1 MSQTANP
8 VATIRR
14 VAVLNRGTNFEIEIE
29 ASEPVTPQTQVVS
42 GPDRLVVDFPHA
54 VPGSS
59 LRSMMVNAGE
69 VKGIRTGLFAS
80 NPPVTRVVLD
90 LKSPQRYQV
99 FPSGRTVIVKL
110 MSGVS
115 QASLST
121 PAQPMMA
128 ANTPPPQPAA
138 KPAPRLQVDFS
149 NGKLRI
155 WSNHA
160 SLAEVLR
167 EVQRTTGA
175 TVAIPA
181 GADQQPVIADLGPA
195 PAREVLTS
203 LLHGSSYNVVLI
215 GSGLDLSVV
224 TGILLTPR
232 GPEGVDMPANYAPNP
247 APSAAV
253 AQPDQPPLPE
263 IVPENAPPPPPDNPP
278 PDNPPPPDTNT
289 PPPQ

>member
-1 MSQTANP
+1 M
-8 VATIRR
+8 
-14 VAVLNRGTNFEIEIE
+14 
-29 ASEPVTPQTQVVS
+29 
-42 GPDRLVVDFPHA
+42 
-54 VPGSS
+54 
-59 LRSMMVNAGE
+59 LRSA
-69 VKGIRTGLFAS
+69 
-80 NPPVTRVVLD
+80 P
-90 LKSPQRYQV
+90 
-99 FPSGRTVIVKL
+99 
-110 MSGVS
+110 
-115 QASLST
+115 
-121 PAQPMMA
+121 
-128 ANTPPPQPAA
+128 PAA

-155 WSNHA
+155 WSDHA

-203 LLHGSSYNVVLI
+203 LLHGSSYNFVLI
-215 GSGLDLSVV
+215 GSGRDLSVV

-232 GPEGVDMPANYAPNP
+232 GPEKVDMPPNYAPNP
-247 APSAAV
+247 ASNAAV
-253 AQPDQPPLPE
+253 VQPDQPAPVP
-263 IVPENAPPPPPDNPP
+263 VPENVPEVVAPPPPDNPP